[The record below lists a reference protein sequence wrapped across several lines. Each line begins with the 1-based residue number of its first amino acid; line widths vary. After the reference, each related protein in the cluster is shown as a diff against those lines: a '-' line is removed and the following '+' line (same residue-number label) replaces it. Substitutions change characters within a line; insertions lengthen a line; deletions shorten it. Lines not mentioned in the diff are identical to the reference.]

1 MTGTYWPDK
10 KLKMSEYI
18 DTHMHLYDEAFDG
31 DRDDVVDKMKKSGIT
46 HCIMPAIDISAS
58 KAQMRCSELYGS
70 YTSLAL
76 GLHPTSVCDTWK
88 EELDFV
94 VSQMKHSSMEH
105 VCAVGEIGLDEYW
118 SKEFSEQ
125 QKIVFMEQIKLA
137 EEADLP
143 MIIHLR
149 NATESLFEVLDKMK
163 GCRMRGVFHA
173 YSGSYEMYERINR
186 YGNFI
191 IGIGGVVTFKNAQVA
206 KTLESVPLDRIVFET
221 DSPYLSP
228 VPFRGKRNDSSNIP
242 YISHKVAEIKMQDED
257 MIAKKVMETT
267 KNWFN
272 I

>member
-1 MTGTYWPDK
+1 
-10 KLKMSEYI
+10 MSEYI
-18 DTHMHLYDEAFDG
+18 DTHMHLYDETFDE
-31 DRDDVVDKMKKSGIT
+31 DRDDVVVKMKKAGVV
-46 HCIMPAIDISAS
+46 HCIMPAIDMSVS
-58 KAQMRCSELYGS
+58 GAQAGCSDRYGD

-76 GLHPTSVCDTWK
+76 GLHPTSVGERWK

-94 VSQMKHSSMEH
+94 FGQMRGADRGK

-118 SKEFSEQ
+118 SKEFADEQ
-125 QKIVFMEQIKLA
+125 KLVFMEQIKLA
-137 EEADLP
+137 EELDLP

-149 NATESLFEVLDKMK
+149 DATDSLFEVFEKMR

-173 YSGSYEMYERINR
+173 FSGSFEMYERINR
-186 YGNFI
+186 YGDFI

-206 KTLESVPLDRIVFET
+206 KTLERIPMERIVYET

-228 VPFRGKRNDSSNIP
+228 VPFRGKRNDSSNIL
-242 YISHKVAEIKMQDED
+242 YISHKVAEIKMANEDE
-257 MIAKKVMETT
+257 IAKTVMDTT